1 MMKCCVF
8 SFLRDVRQAK
18 PNLGQKS
25 HLILSY
31 RSQFREDLFEENIGV
46 VIVEKPVRCA
56 IRGQT
61 KRASKRK

>member
-31 RSQFREDLFEENIGV
+31 RSQLGKDLFEENIGV

-61 KRASKRK
+61 RRASKIK